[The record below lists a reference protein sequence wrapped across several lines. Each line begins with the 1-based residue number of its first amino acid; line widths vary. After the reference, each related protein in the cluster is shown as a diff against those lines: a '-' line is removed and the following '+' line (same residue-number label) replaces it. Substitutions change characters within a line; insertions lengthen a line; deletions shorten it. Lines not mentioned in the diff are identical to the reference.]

1 MRWEIYHLHPLSA
14 AVRTTPG
21 GSGLGC
27 PAAAAVCSG
36 ENLRT
41 YIHRVVTE

>member
-1 MRWEIYHLHPLSA
+1 MRREIYYVNPQSGCRLFVDTLRQAEA
-14 AVRTTPG
+14 AR
-21 GSGLGC
+21 

-41 YIHRVVTE
+41 NIDR